1 MAATSAFASAL
12 GASKPARSSRRNP
25 RLSPTLLSIRRF
37 GNFRGFAQPV
47 SSYVPPAESRG
58 LYGCGKTLSDPIA
71 LKRPAGRPES
81 SRGRSPGGGQGKGFR
96 PARDWLNPSC
106 TAKVVRRK
114 KRERYKI

>member
-1 MAATSAFASAL
+1 
-12 GASKPARSSRRNP
+12 
-25 RLSPTLLSIRRF
+25 
-37 GNFRGFAQPV
+37 
-47 SSYVPPAESRG
+47 
-58 LYGCGKTLSDPIA
+58 LSDPIA

-114 KRERYKI
+114 KR